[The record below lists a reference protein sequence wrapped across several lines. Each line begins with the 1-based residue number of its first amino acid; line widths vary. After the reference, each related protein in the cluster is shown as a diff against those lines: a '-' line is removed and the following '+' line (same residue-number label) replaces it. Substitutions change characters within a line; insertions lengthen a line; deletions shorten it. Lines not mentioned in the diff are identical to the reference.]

1 MAIEFKPDFVI
12 DLMRRKA
19 LLVRLLVAN
28 ASDLN
33 TPPPLSNVNYSGS
46 GNFIMDALRRLR
58 PDVYTAVTAEGKA
71 TLANQ
76 ALQGGTVLP
85 QNPLIPP
92 GTLIN
97 ILRPAPY
104 GQGGAATVREL
115 RGDQ

>member
-1 MAIEFKPDFVI
+1 MATELTPGFVI
-12 DLMRRKA
+12 GLMRRKA

-46 GNFIMDALRRLR
+46 GNFIMDVLRRLR
-58 PDVYTAVTAEGKA
+58 PDVYTAVTTEGKA

-76 ALQGGTVLP
+76 ALQGGTVLL

-92 GTLIN
+92 GTLN
-97 ILRPAPY
+97 KLLRPALY
-104 GQGGAATVREL
+104 GQGGAATVRE
-115 RGDQ
+115 